1 MPTVKKPEIAI
12 GDFVHIVC
20 WDHAENFH
28 DAMQFEVV
36 GQITAITRKAYII
49 STWQYHDP
57 IQRAADRNADENEHK
72 FAIVRS
78 AIDSIRK
85 LK

>member
-1 MPTVKKPEIAI
+1 MKIRSAKV
-12 GDFVHIVC
+12 DDIVQIVF

-28 DAMQFEVV
+28 DAMQFEVIGKV
-36 GQITAITRKAYII
+36 TKITERIYQINC
-49 STWQYHDP
+49 WFYHDP
-57 IQRAADRNADENEHK
+57 LQRAADSNASDNETY

-78 AIDSIRK
+78 AIDSIRI